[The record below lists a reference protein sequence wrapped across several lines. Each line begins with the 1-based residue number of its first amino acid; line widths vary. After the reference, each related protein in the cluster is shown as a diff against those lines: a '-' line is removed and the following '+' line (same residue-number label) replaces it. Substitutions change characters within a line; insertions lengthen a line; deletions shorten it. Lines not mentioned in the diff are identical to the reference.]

1 MTMAF
6 FQSGLILLTA
16 SHPDFGV
23 TAVNKVLHT
32 WQWPRMAE
40 ASWDLGKFC
49 PSQAQV
55 MWGSGS
61 MKKMCYLSITWPR
74 PLLGW
79 INRKSSGT
87 ALLGSREQL
96 LGFTGYFLYLKIW
109 VFEASAGISSSW
121 STSGLFFL
129 LSLSLSYPYVTF
141 FLPSPQKHLQQS
153 LGKDNGQMCTS
164 WKFLI
169 NNSPVSSLSTHYAG
183 QWGLER
189 RNQSGENGAGFD
201 QSIQDAVMV
210 FSKNKKH

>member
-6 FQSGLILLTA
+6 FQSGLCLLTA

-23 TAVNKVLHT
+23 TAGNKVLHT

-61 MKKMCYLSITWPR
+61 MKKMCYLSIICPR
-74 PLLGW
+74 PRLGW
-79 INRKSSGT
+79 INSKKFRNCS
-87 ALLGSREQL
+87 ALGSNCWVSLATFSTWKFQSLRTL
-96 LGFTGYFLYLKIW
+96 LAYHPHGLLL
-109 VFEASAGISSSW
+109 VFSFPPKSV
-121 STSGLFFL
+121 TFF
-129 LSLSLSYPYVTF
+129 PYVTF
-141 FLPSPQKHLQQS
+141 FLPSPQEHLQQS
-153 LGKDNGQMCTS
+153 LGKDNGQMCRS

-169 NNSPVSSLSTHYAG
+169 NNNLVSSLSTHYAG

-189 RNQSGENGAGFD
+189 RNQSG
-201 QSIQDAVMV
+201 
-210 FSKNKKH
+210 